1 MRCEGAGGAVALR
14 RDRAAARAGGLTAYA
29 FLFVDPH
36 HRGLGGLTVPVH
48 LSIFT
53 VPWKAKHGIHPTGIV
68 DTVKPLSRSPLSAL
82 ALLALACVAW
92 ARWSPNWPLGA
103 VAFRRAPLRSACWYW
118 HRPFRLTSVDSRW
131 LRAARIDRLY
141 VYAGTLVARGGEL
154 RLIRTQQWKSQ
165 APCELYAVVRVHPE
179 ANAAL
184 LAPAGAKR
192 VAALLGG
199 ELQLRNCR
207 GIQWDADVPTARLGE
222 YARFLRELR
231 PLLPAGLGRTQGSPV
246 LSVTALPDWLGTK
259 AYDALCDA
267 VDEVAPQFYGNRWP
281 RPGARPP
288 ALWETR
294 NLSPAIRSSARGRAR
309 VWVGLP
315 AYGRCVVVDA
325 AGRPIGVR
333 HDLDADRLLE
343 DPAWEVWASATLRE
357 RWRGADHGDSRAPG
371 VPVEDTLVLR
381 CREPALAG
389 PFEAPAGTRLWF
401 QWPRTDGLRAAI
413 REIQAT
419 APAGVEGVCFF
430 RWPDPGEPLALP
442 MRAMADAVS
451 TEESP
456 GAGEPKLEL
465 RLSRRGSAVSVT
477 VRNPGA
483 DSPLLGE
490 EVSLVVTPPRGG
502 VVLADGPVAWETGNE
517 PASAARGERALFSRP
532 VLRPGRSWAACRIE
546 SARGPVQAIVRWQGA
561 DGRRHE
567 VTACER
573 EVVAAGA
580 EGARA
585 EGLP

>member
-1 MRCEGAGGAVALR
+1 
-14 RDRAAARAGGLTAYA
+14 
-29 FLFVDPH
+29 
-36 HRGLGGLTVPVH
+36 
-48 LSIFT
+48 
-53 VPWKAKHGIHPTGIV
+53 
-68 DTVKPLSRSPLSAL
+68 VKPLSRSPLSAL

-92 ARWSPNWPLGA
+92 ARWSPNGPLGA
-103 VAFRRAPLRSACWYW
+103 VAFRRDSLRYACWYW
-118 HRPFRLTSVDSRW
+118 HRPFRLTSVDTQW

-141 VYAGTLVARGGEL
+141 VYAGTLVAWGGEL
-154 RLIRTQQWKSQ
+154 HLIRTQQWESQ
-165 APCELYAVVRVHPE
+165 APCELYAVIRVHPE

-199 ELQLRNCR
+199 EPRLRSFP

-231 PLLPAGLGRTQGSPV
+231 PSLPAGLGRTRGSPV
-246 LSVTALPDWLGTK
+246 LSVTALPDWVGTK
-259 AYDALCDA
+259 AYDTLCDA
-267 VDEVAPQFYGNRWP
+267 VDEVAPQFYGNHWP
-281 RPGARPP
+281 QPGARPP

-294 NLSPAIRSSARGRAR
+294 DLSPAIRSSARGRAR

-315 AYGRCVVVDA
+315 AYGRCVVVDGA
-325 AGRPIGVR
+325 SRPIGVR
-333 HDLDADRLLE
+333 HDLDPDRLLE
-343 DPAWEVWASATLRE
+343 DPAWDPWASETRRE
-357 RWRGADHGDSRAPG
+357 QWRGADHGDSLGRG

-413 REIQAT
+413 RDIQAT

-442 MRAMADAVS
+442 ISAMAAAVS
-451 TEESP
+451 PEESP

-465 RLSRRGSAVSVT
+465 QLARSGSAVEVT
-477 VRNPGA
+477 VRNPGT
-483 DSPLLGE
+483 DSPPLGE
-490 EVSLVVTPPRGG
+490 EVSMAVTPPRGA
-502 VVLADGPVAWETGNE
+502 VVLADGPVTWENGKE
-517 PASAARGERALFSRP
+517 PASAARGEHALFSRP
-532 VLRPGRSWAACRIE
+532 MLRPGRSWTACRIE

-567 VTACER
+567 VTAGER
-573 EVVAAGA
+573 ELVAAGA
-580 EGARA
+580 KGAHA
-585 EGLP
+585 EGQR

>member
-1 MRCEGAGGAVALR
+1 M
-14 RDRAAARAGGLTAYA
+14 GGLSA
-29 FLFVDPH
+29 
-36 HRGLGGLTVPVH
+36 PVH
-48 LSIFT
+48 LSMFI
-53 VPWKAKHGIHPTGIV
+53 VPWKAKHGLHPTGID

-103 VAFRRAPLRSACWYW
+103 VAFRREPLRYACWYW
-118 HRPFRLTSVDSRW
+118 HRPFRLTSVDMRW

-154 RLIRTQQWKSQ
+154 RLIRTQQWESE
-165 APCELYAVVRVHPE
+165 APCELYAVIRVHPE

-199 ELQLRNCR
+199 ELQLRKCR
-207 GIQWDADVPTARLGE
+207 GIQWDADVPTARLRE
-222 YARFLRELR
+222 YARFLRALR
-231 PLLPAGLGRTQGSPV
+231 PLLPAGLGRTQGSLL
-246 LSVTALPDWLGTK
+246 LSVTALPDWLRTPT
-259 AYDALCDA
+259 YDALCDA
-267 VDEVAPQFYGNRWP
+267 VDEVAPQFYGNHWP
-281 RPGARPP
+281 RSGARPP

-294 NLSPAIRSSARGRAR
+294 DLSPAIRSSARGRAR

-325 AGRPIGVR
+325 IGRPIGVR
-333 HDLDADRLLE
+333 HDLDPDRLLE
-343 DPAWEVWASATLRE
+343 DPAWEPWASETRRE
-357 RWRGADHGDSRAPG
+357 RWRGADRRDAGGAA

-401 QWPRTDGLRAAI
+401 QWPRIDGLRAAI

-419 APAGVEGVCFF
+419 APAGGEGICFF
-430 RWPDPGEPLALP
+430 RWPDLGEPLALP
-442 MRAMADAVS
+442 ISAMAAAVS
-451 TEESP
+451 PEAAP

-465 RLSRRGSAVSVT
+465 RLSRNGSAVEVT
-477 VRNPGA
+477 VRNPGT
-483 DSPLLGE
+483 DSPPLGE
-490 EVSLVVTPPRGG
+490 EVSLAVTPPRGG
-502 VVLADGPVAWETGNE
+502 GVTADGPVTWENGNE

-532 VLRPGRSWAACRIE
+532 MLRPGRSWAACRIE
-546 SARGPVQAIVRWQGA
+546 NARGPVRAIVRWQGA
-561 DGRRHE
+561 DGRWHE

-573 EVVAAGA
+573 DAVAAGA